1 MSSAADEGAA
11 GGEDLVETIVGR
23 IDQLVRQAE
32 ASGNPL
38 ELDPCRSQLFE
49 SFVTAEAA
57 GFVRDGAEP
66 DLTSDGLCRRL
77 ADRWGLRAATE
88 ESVRS
93 QSRLPP
99 DQLARMRSL
108 WSVMR
113 MWMEWTYAWD
123 RWPEFHEDRGV
134 R

>member
-1 MSSAADEGAA
+1 
-11 GGEDLVETIVGR
+11 
-23 IDQLVRQAE
+23 
-32 ASGNPL
+32 
-38 ELDPCRSQLFE
+38 LFE
-49 SFVTAEAA
+49 SFVTANAA
-57 GFVRDGAEP
+57 GMAREGADP

-77 ADRWGLRAATE
+77 AERWGLRAATE
-88 ESVRS
+88 DSVRS

-113 MWMEWTYAWD
+113 MWMEWTYAWE

>member
-1 MSSAADEGAA
+1 MNSAADDGAA
-11 GGEDLVETIVGR
+11 EGEDLAATIVAR
-23 IDQLVRQAE
+23 VDQLVRQAE
-32 ASGNPL
+32 ASARPL
-38 ELDPCRSQLFE
+38 EIEPCRSQLFDA
-49 SFVTAEAA
+49 FVTAEAA
-57 GFVRDGAEP
+57 GLVRDGAEP

-77 ADRWGLRAATE
+77 ADRWGLRSATE

-113 MWMEWTYAWD
+113 MWMEWTYAWQ
-123 RWPEFHEDRGV
+123 RWPEFHQDPGV